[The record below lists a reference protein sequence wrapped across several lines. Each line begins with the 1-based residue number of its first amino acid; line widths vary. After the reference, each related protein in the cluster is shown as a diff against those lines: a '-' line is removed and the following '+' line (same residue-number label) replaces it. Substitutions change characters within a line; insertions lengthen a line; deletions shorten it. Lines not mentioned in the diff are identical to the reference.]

1 MLLYIHI
8 PFCDSK
14 CFYCS
19 FNSYANLQDK
29 IADYMRAL
37 YTQLEWDLNR
47 FNIKKGE
54 IETIFFGG
62 GTPSCVEPKFYE
74 KIFEILTPYM
84 QKNIEITSEANPNS
98 ANLEWL
104 KDMKNLG
111 VNRISFGVQSFND
124 KKLQALNRAHSA
136 KEAIQA
142 VENAAKTGI
151 KNISIDI
158 IYDFY
163 LDSKE
168 LLKNDLQ
175 IASKLPINHLSS
187 YELTIERGTNFS
199 KNPSVKKESEELGY
213 FFREEVQSLG
223 LIQYE
228 VSNYGK
234 YKSLHNLGYWQHKNY
249 LGVGAGAVGFINNTR
264 YYPHANVEKYIQNPK
279 FAKTENLSP
288 NDLLTEK
295 IFLGLRSCVGVK
307 KSILTDKMQT
317 QADILLKENKLCFQN
332 GAYYNKEYFLSDEL
346 ALFIMQ

>member
-19 FNSYANLQDK
+19 FNSYANSQDK

-62 GTPSCVEPKFYE
+62 GTPSCIEPKFYE
-74 KIFEILTPYM
+74 KIFEILAPYM

-104 KDMKNLG
+104 KAMQNLG

-168 LLKNDLQ
+168 LLKNDLE

-199 KNPSVKKESEELGY
+199 KTPSVKKESEELGY

-223 LIQYE
+223 LMQYE

-249 LGVGAGAVGFINNTR
+249 LGVGAGAVGFINNIR
-264 YYPHANVEKYIQNPK
+264 CYPHSNIEKYIQNPK

-317 QADILLKENKLCFQN
+317 QANILLKENKLRFQN